1 MTEANTWSISV
12 SEHMVHTTVDSSASG
27 HITSYNVSASASLV
41 INQASRMSDL
51 VDETTR
57 AMVVEVLFCP
67 HFLNPPFLS
76 LSLFRTL
83 CSLYLSKISFP
94 SLIFVSFPA
103 TNLPLLQLS
112 FSHSFIFVYINT
124 G

>member
-12 SEHMVHTTVDSSASG
+12 FEHMVHTTVDSSPSG

-41 INQASRMSDL
+41 VQQASRMSDL

-67 HFLNPPFLS
+67 FSLNHPPF
-76 LSLFRTL
+76 SLF
-83 CSLYLSKISFP
+83 
-94 SLIFVSFPA
+94 
-103 TNLPLLQLS
+103 LS
-112 FSHSFIFVYINT
+112 FEHYVFSIS
-124 G
+124 